1 MLFLVMLLV
10 SRMLS
15 SLAGIKLK
23 RLNHRQRMMDIS
35 KRVRTVAFRLGAA
48 VAFWLR
54 ARRKCGVS
62 AGRSCSTLLVA
73 RVPWC

>member
-35 KRVRTVAFRLGAA
+35 KRVRGWHFGWVQLWHFGWVQL
-48 VAFWLR
+48 
-54 ARRKCGVS
+54 
-62 AGRSCSTLLVA
+62 
-73 RVPWC
+73 